1 VERCHILHSVNL
13 IQLQGYTAAGVGIA
27 FLPLILALFLFSRW
41 AGGLVVNY
49 GARPPLIVGTLLAA
63 AGFYLF
69 TLPAIGGSYWRTF
82 FPAIAVLGV
91 GMAITVSPLTTAV
104 MGSIDLEQSGVASG
118 INNSVGRIAGL
129 LSIAIL
135 GVFALSTF
143 NRNLDRELGTMN
155 LDKGTISVIDA
166 QRIKLA
172 AIEVPDSLDN
182 KTKSELRNSI
192 DTSFLGSFRLMMKIS
207 SVLVL
212 IGAAAS
218 WITIEKMKPG

>member
-1 VERCHILHSVNL
+1 M
-13 IQLQGYTAAGVGIA
+13 IQLQGYTAAGVGVA
-27 FLPLILALFLFSRW
+27 FLPLILALFMFSRW
-41 AGGLVVNY
+41 AGGLVINY
-49 GARPPLIVGTLLAA
+49 GARLPLVAGTLLAS

-69 TLPAIGGSYWRTF
+69 TLPGIGGSYWRTF
-82 FPAIAVLGV
+82 FPAILVLGM

-118 INNSVGRIAGL
+118 INNTVGRIAGL

-143 NRNLDRELGTMN
+143 NNNLDKELSSMN
-155 LDKGTISVIDA
+155 LDKGTVAAIDS

-172 AIEVPDSLDN
+172 AIDIPESLDN
-182 KTKSELRNSI
+182 KTKIELRNSI
-192 DTSFLGSFRLMMKIS
+192 DDAFLGSFRLMMKIS
-207 SVLVL
+207 AVLVL